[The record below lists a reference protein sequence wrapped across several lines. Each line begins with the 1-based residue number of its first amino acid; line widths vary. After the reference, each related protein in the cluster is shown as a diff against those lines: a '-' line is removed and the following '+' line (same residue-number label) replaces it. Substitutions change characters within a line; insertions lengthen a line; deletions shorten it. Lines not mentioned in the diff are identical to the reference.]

1 MNRVIDSIRDIL
13 RKNGITGMESINHC
27 IAFIVCRLLNEE
39 ICEKLNI
46 PKCFAF
52 NNIMIDEDKEEE
64 IGDQELYDLFYNKN
78 TEYNC
83 FMNILVNT
91 LNFKNIKFKLHNI
104 HSLKLIMKKLQEL
117 DVNNLDIVYD
127 IIGTIYEIHL
137 KSGST
142 GSGIRDLGQY
152 YTHRLVIDYMIKL
165 CDIKMIDGIIEKIVD
180 PTMGTGGFL
189 TMAIKYLNS
198 KYQNIDWTKNKDN
211 IIGFDIDDN
220 VKNMALLNIFLEI
233 GEMCDN
239 TLVKQDTLHNDMM
252 FENGSILN
260 KAKIILANEPMGIK
274 GITHASCCDRIKE
287 LKIRGTK
294 AEPLFLQ
301 LFMQALDDNGR
312 CAVIIPD
319 GVLFNESNLHTN
331 TRKYLIENFNLQ
343 KIISLDDKEFFLN
356 TGVKTSILFFTK
368 DGKKT
373 EDVLFS
379 KISITENEEIKEEDV
394 IKVSYDDILEKNY
407 SLFVNKYNVEEEEK
421 IEGVEYKKLGDVC
434 EFLKKS
440 KRKASYGKKEGNFPF
455 YTSSMKSK
463 RCDVADFKEE
473 CIIIG
478 TGGNANINFDNLFS
492 CSTDNFIL
500 KIKDKSINIKYI
512 YYYLFNNIK
521 ILENGFSG
529 STIKHISKSYVKDLK
544 IPIPSLDIQN
554 EIVKRLDVLS
564 GNNKTLEKNIDEF
577 KKIMKYYVHSHTL
590 MCEKKEYKKL
600 SDVCDINKNNINKN
614 SYNFINYIDIS
625 SINTGKLVKITKLEN
640 NFPSRAKRKVSKNNI
655 LLSNVRPNLK
665 KYVFIDKEYKNCVA
679 STGFS
684 VISLQNNKNNL
695 KYIYYQIS
703 SDKITE
709 YLTLNATGSQYPSI
723 NIHIVKNIKIPIPS
737 LDIQNKIV
745 EYCDNLNNMIENMES
760 QLDKNNVLMK
770 NILKN
775 YLNSQTIN
783 DETN

>member
-1 MNRVIDSIRDIL
+1 M
-13 RKNGITGMESINHC
+13 G
-27 IAFIVCRLLNEE
+27 
-39 ICEKLNI
+39 I
-46 PKCFAF
+46 PKRFAF
-52 NNIMIDEDKEEE
+52 DNIMTDENGNE
-64 IGDQELYDLFYNKN
+64 IGDQELYDLFYNKKN
-78 TEYNC
+78 KRCNC
-83 FMNILVNT
+83 FMRILVNN
-91 LNFKNIKFKLHNI
+91 LKFKNIKFKLKGIHN
-104 HSLKLIMKKLQEL
+104 LKLIMKKLQEL
-117 DVNNLDIVYD
+117 DVNNLSVKYD
-127 IIGTIYEIHL
+127 LIGTIYEIHL
-137 KSGST
+137 RSGS
-142 GSGIRDLGQY
+142 SNAMRDLGQY
-152 YTHRLVIDYMIKL
+152 YTHRLVIDYMVKL
-165 CDIKMIDGIIEKIVD
+165 CDIKMIDGMIEKIVD

-189 TMAIKYLNS
+189 TMAIKELNS

-239 TLVKQDTLHNDMM
+239 TIVKQDTLQNDMM
-252 FENGSILN
+252 FENGTILN
-260 KAKIILANEPMGIK
+260 KVKILLANEPMGIK
-274 GITHASCCDRIKE
+274 GIKHASCCNRIKE

-301 LFMQALDDNGR
+301 LFMEALDDNGR

-319 GVLFNESNLHTN
+319 GVLFNESNMHKN

-407 SLFVNKYNVEEEEK
+407 SLFVNKYDVEEEEK

-600 SDVCDINKNNINKN
+600 SDVCDFLGGKYRKIKEAKEKGKCNFYTCSIFKYNHLKINKPDFEDEALIMNAINGSGKCNIYLDKNYSLTSNNIHFKIKN
-614 SYNFINYIDIS
+614 NNIKIQYLYNYLKSNLTLLENGFIGSNQQ
-625 SINTGKLVKITKLEN
+625 KITK
-640 NFPSRAKRKVSKNNI
+640 S
-655 LLSNVRPNLK
+655 
-665 KYVFIDKEYKNCVA
+665 
-679 STGFS
+679 
-684 VISLQNNKNNL
+684 
-695 KYIYYQIS
+695 YIK
-703 SDKITE
+703 D
-709 YLTLNATGSQYPSI
+709 
-723 NIHIVKNIKIPIPS
+723 IKIPIPS
-737 LDIQNKIV
+737 LDIQNEIV

-770 NILKN
+770 NILEN